1 MTKDVYRLNVRFD
14 LTKPKEKEAVDYLQK
29 LKDTDKKSRNR
40 FIVEAITEQIRR
52 RNAAY
57 DFTLDDIRQV
67 IQEEMQG
74 RFVTVST
81 DLPTEKEELSEE
93 QRAKNNAQVLSAL
106 DMFD

>member
-1 MTKDVYRLNVRFD
+1 MYRLNVRFD
-14 LTKPKEKEAVDYLQK
+14 LTRPKEKEAAEYLQK
-29 LKDTDKKSRNR
+29 LTESDKKFRNR

-74 RFVTVST
+74 RFVAVYADS
-81 DLPTEKEELSEE
+81 PTEKEELSEE
-93 QRAKNNAQVLSAL
+93 QRIKHNAQVLSAL